1 MQLKHWHSRSL
12 VPLAGDGIAVSRHI
26 GPGRKVSFSMILIL
40 LVVLLAGCNSVS
52 NSSSGAS
59 GQAVHLTYALWDPNE
74 QVVYQKSID
83 QFEKL
88 HPNIKVTI
96 VQTPWAQYWTKLDTA
111 IAGNSAPDV
120 FWDHVAYFPQLV
132 SEGALMN
139 LTPYI
144 QKDKLDTSVYYQG
157 LFGDYQYQGNI
168 YGLPKDWDTITLFYN
183 KSIFQKL
190 GIAAPDNLTWN
201 PTDGGSFLQLLQKL
215 TLDNNG
221 NNATQA
227 GFNAQSIK
235 QYGFVSL
242 DVDQEEYLNYI
253 AMNGGG
259 FLDKPFGTHFLF
271 NQPKAVQALQFLINL
286 SLKWHVSPPASET
299 DSNRTT
305 IQEQLFESGKAAIIE
320 TGSWN
325 VGSIVS
331 GSSFPVGIAQLPAG
345 PAGRVSVF
353 NGLADAISAKTQ
365 HPQEAWE
372 LFKWLASPQSE
383 QILASNGAVWPGV
396 QSAAPDFANY
406 WQQKGVDVS
415 AFLKEAQGTT
425 ISYPITPG
433 YGEAATK
440 IQSIFDQMYLGQLS
454 VQQATNTA
462 VQQGDAALQSAAS
475 GG

>member
-12 VPLAGDGIAVSRHI
+12 VSLAGGGAAISSRA
-26 GPGRKVSFSMILIL
+26 GSSKKLFYGMVLTL

-52 NSSSGAS
+52 SSNSGAS
-59 GQAVHLTYALWDPNE
+59 SQAVHLTYALWDPNE

-96 VQTPWAQYWTKLDTA
+96 AQTPWAQYWTKLDTA

-120 FWDHVAYFPQLV
+120 FWDHVAYFPQFV

-144 QKDKLDTSVYYQG
+144 QKDKLDTSVYYRG
-157 LFGDYQYQGNI
+157 LLKDYQYQGNI

-190 GIAAPDNLTWN
+190 GLASPDNLTWN
-201 PTDGGSFLQLLQKL
+201 PTDGASFLQLLQKL

-221 NNATQA
+221 NNASQA
-227 GFNAQSIK
+227 SFKAQAVK

-242 DVDQEEYLNYI
+242 DVDQEEYMNYI

-259 FLDKPFGTHFLF
+259 FLDKPFGTHFTF
-271 NQPKAVQALQFLINL
+271 NQPKAVEALQFLVNL

-299 DSNRTT
+299 DSNRTN
-305 IQEQLFESGKAAIIE
+305 IQEQLFEGGKAAIIE

-325 VGSIVS
+325 INSIVS
-331 GSSFPVGIAQLPAG
+331 GSNFPVGIAQLPAG
-345 PAGRVSVF
+345 PQGRVSVF
-353 NGLADAISAKTQ
+353 NGLADAISAKTK

-372 LFKWLASPQSE
+372 LFKWLASPESQ

-396 QSAAPDFANY
+396 SSAAQSFADA
-406 WQQKGVDVS
+406 WTKKGVDVS
-415 AFLKEAQGTT
+415 AFMKEAQGTT
-425 ISYPITPG
+425 ISYPITLG
-433 YGEAATK
+433 YSEAATK
-440 IQSIFDQMYLGQLS
+440 IQNIFDQMYLGQIP

-462 VQQGDAALQSAAS
+462 VQQGDDALQSAAN